1 MGITENRRKQAFL
14 QRTVFGNP
22 YGEKPAMSR
31 QRRKPLA
38 KECLKGTLKGE
49 ENSVARKGRNTM
61 DVREWEF
68 QRGYVEVNL
77 DYIVENLQ
85 NMKAH
90 IAPQTQILAVIK
102 TDGYG
107 HGGIPIAKC
116 VEQLD
121 YLFGFAVATAEEA
134 FELREA
140 GITKPILVL
149 SYTFPYAYPRLVE
162 EDIRVTVFRKDTLEA
177 LSQAAEDAGKKAKV
191 HIKVDTGMGRIGIM
205 PDETGA
211 AFVKKALTTQ
221 GIEIEGIYTHFA
233 CADEL
238 DKTSAR
244 RQIQK
249 YCSFVEAVEQ
259 ENACKIPIHHC
270 SNSAGILELPE
281 ANMDLVRAGITL
293 YGLMPSD
300 EVSPKQVV
308 LQPALSLHSH
318 IVYIK
323 TIHEGQTVSY
333 GSRFVAKK
341 DTRVAT
347 IPLGYGDGYPRSLS
361 SKGYVLIRGEKA
373 PILGRVCM
381 DQFMVDVT
389 DIPQAQEGDLVTL
402 IGKNGEKSITADFL
416 GELSGRFNYE
426 LVCDL
431 NQRLPRVY
439 IKNSKVLK

>member
-1 MGITENRRKQAFL
+1 
-14 QRTVFGNP
+14 
-22 YGEKPAMSR
+22 
-31 QRRKPLA
+31 
-38 KECLKGTLKGE
+38 
-49 ENSVARKGRNTM
+49 M

-77 DYIVENLQ
+77 DYIVANLQ

-90 IAPQTQILAVIK
+90 IAENTQILAVIK

-116 VEQLD
+116 VESLD

-149 SYTFPYAYPRLVE
+149 SYTFPYAYPRFVE
-162 EDIRVTVFRKDTLEA
+162 EDIRVTVFREDTLEA
-177 LSQAAEDAGKKAKV
+177 LSQAAGKVGKPAKI

-205 PDETGA
+205 PDTIGA
-211 AFVKKALTTQ
+211 AFVKQALVTP
-221 GIEIEGIYTHFA
+221 GIEVEGIYTHFA
-233 CADEL
+233 CADEA
-238 DKTSAR
+238 DKTSAYG
-244 RQIQK
+244 QIRK
-249 YCSFVEAVEQ
+249 YQEFVALVEK
-259 ENACKIPIHHC
+259 ENMCKIPIHHC

-300 EVSPKQVV
+300 EVSPEQVV

-333 GSRFVAKK
+333 GSKFMASQ

-361 SKGYVLIRGEKA
+361 SKGYVLIQGKKA

-389 DIPQAQEGDLVTL
+389 DIPQAKEGDLVTL
-402 IGKNGEKSITADFL
+402 IGRNGEECITADYL

-439 IKNSKVLK
+439 IKNNKVLK